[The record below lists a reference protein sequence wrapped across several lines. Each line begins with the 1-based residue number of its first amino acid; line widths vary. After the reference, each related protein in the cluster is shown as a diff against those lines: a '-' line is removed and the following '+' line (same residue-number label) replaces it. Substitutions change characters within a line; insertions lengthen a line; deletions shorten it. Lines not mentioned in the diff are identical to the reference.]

1 MLTYMSEGGKVVE
14 RKKELDNMTGQE
26 LKEMITSQKIKLED
40 LDIEKLNRLFEYE
53 STVICNNESDSELLL
68 RCADLLAEKEGFAE
82 EHDQKFQEMLQAA
95 MRNVPVTARRRKRY
109 GFKKALLI
117 AAAVAL
123 LVGSLS
129 VVVVAL
135 GFDFF
140 AYFRELAF
148 CPAGTTQEEGTVTLY
163 HNGAATEYA
172 SLEELVHTEQL
183 DILYPAVLPEGVSI
197 TKVRLITE
205 ADGKETVEIQT
216 TDEQTRIY
224 VHLEMNNTG
233 EPRDDSERLVVNGE
247 EFYVRAETCSAVSY
261 ISGNFY
267 FIQASNYED
276 LMKILNNLKENE
288 L

>member
-26 LKEMITSQKIKLED
+26 LKEMITNQKIKLED

-53 STVICNNESDSELLL
+53 STVICNNEGDSELLL

-82 EHDQKFQEMLQAA
+82 EHDKQFQEMLQAA
-95 MRNVPVTARRRKRY
+95 MHNVPVTARRRKRY

-129 VVVVAL
+129 VVAVAF
-135 GFDFF
+135 GCDIF
-140 AYFRELAF
+140 AYFREIITR
-148 CPAGTTQEEGTVTLY
+148 PAGATMEKEAVTLT
-163 HNGAATEYA
+163 HNGEAKEY
-172 SLEELVHTEQL
+172 SSMEELVRTERL
-183 DILYPAVLPEGVSI
+183 EILYPAVLPESI
-197 TKVRLITE
+197 SVTEVRLLTE

-224 VHLEMNNTG
+224 VHLEMNNAG

-267 FIQASNYED
+267 SIQASNYED
-276 LMKILNNLKENE
+276 LMKILNNLKEN
-288 L
+288 

>member
-26 LKEMITSQKIKLED
+26 LKEMITNQKIKLED
-40 LDIEKLNRLFEYE
+40 LDIEKLNRVFEYE

-129 VVVVAL
+129 VVAVAF
-135 GFDFF
+135 GRDIF

-172 SLEELVHTEQL
+172 SLEELVRTEQL
-183 DILYPAVLPEGVSI
+183 DILYPVVLPEGVSS

-216 TDEQTRIY
+216 TDEQTAIY
-224 VHLEMNNTG
+224 IFLEM
-233 EPRDDSERLVVNGE
+233 DSTNGTCVDSDKLVINGNV
-247 EFYVRAETCSAVSY
+247 FLIRAEACSAVSY

-267 FIQASNYED
+267 SIQASNYED

>member
-82 EHDQKFQEMLQAA
+82 EHDQKFREMLQAA
-95 MRNVPVTARRRKRY
+95 MHNVPVTARRRKRY

-129 VVVVAL
+129 MVAVAF
-135 GFDFF
+135 GRDIF
-140 AYFRELAF
+140 AYFREIITR
-148 CPAGTTQEEGTVTLY
+148 PAGATMEKDAVTLI
-163 HNGAATEYA
+163 HNGEAKEY
-172 SLEELVHTEQL
+172 SSMEELVRTERL
-183 DILYPAVLPEGVSI
+183 EILYPAVLPESI
-197 TKVRLITE
+197 SVTEVRLLTE
-205 ADGKETVEIQT
+205 ADGKETVEIRT
-216 TDEQTRIY
+216 ADNQTRIY
-224 VHLEMNNTG
+224 IHLKTNGTNGTY
-233 EPRDDSERLVVNGE
+233 RDSEQLIINGN
-247 EFYVRAETCSAVSY
+247 EFFVRAEYCSAVGF
-261 ISGNFY
+261 ISGNY
-267 FIQASNYED
+267 YSIRAGNYED
-276 LMKILNNLKENE
+276 LIIILNNLKEN
-288 L
+288 

>member
-1 MLTYMSEGGKVVE
+1 VVE
-14 RKKELDNMTGQE
+14 RKKELNNMTGQE
-26 LKEMITSQKIKLED
+26 LKEMITNQKIKLED

-53 STVICNNESDSELLL
+53 STVICNNEGDSELLL

-82 EHDQKFQEMLQAA
+82 EHDKQFQEMLQAA
-95 MRNVPVTARRRKRY
+95 MHNVPVTARRRKRY

-129 VVVVAL
+129 VVAVAF
-135 GFDFF
+135 GCDIF
-140 AYFRELAF
+140 AYFREIITR
-148 CPAGTTQEEGTVTLY
+148 PAGATMEKEAVTLT
-163 HNGAATEYA
+163 HNGEAKEY
-172 SLEELVHTEQL
+172 SSMEELVRTERL
-183 DILYPAVLPEGVSI
+183 EILYPAVLPESI
-197 TKVRLITE
+197 SVTEVRLLTE

-224 VHLEMNNTG
+224 VHLEMNNAG

-267 FIQASNYED
+267 SIQASNYED
-276 LMKILNNLKENE
+276 LMKILNNLKEN
-288 L
+288 

>member
-26 LKEMITSQKIKLED
+26 LKEMITNQKIKLED
-40 LDIEKLNRLFEYE
+40 FDIEKLNRLFEYE
-53 STVICNNESDSELLL
+53 STVICNNEGDSELLL

-82 EHDQKFQEMLQAA
+82 EHDKQFQEMLQMA
-95 MRNVPVTARRRKRY
+95 MHNVPVTARRRKRY

-129 VVVVAL
+129 VVAVAF
-135 GFDFF
+135 GRDIF
-140 AYFRELAF
+140 AYFREIITR
-148 CPAGTTQEEGTVTLY
+148 PAGATMEKEAVTLT
-163 HNGAATEYA
+163 HNGEAKEY
-172 SLEELVHTEQL
+172 SSMEELVRTERL
-183 DILYPAVLPEGVSI
+183 EILYPAVLPESI
-197 TKVRLITE
+197 SVTEVRLLTE

-224 VHLEMNNTG
+224 VHLEMNNAG

-267 FIQASNYED
+267 SIQASNYED
-276 LMKILNNLKENE
+276 LMKILNNLKEN
-288 L
+288 

>member
-40 LDIEKLNRLFEYE
+40 LDIDKLNRLFEYE

-82 EHDQKFQEMLQAA
+82 EHDKQFQEMLQAA
-95 MRNVPVTARRRKRY
+95 MHNVPVTARRRKRY

-129 VVVVAL
+129 VVAVAL

-183 DILYPAVLPEGVSI
+183 DILYPAELPEGVSI
-197 TKVRLITE
+197 TEVRMITD
-205 ADGKETVEIQT
+205 AGGKEIIEIQT
-216 TDEQTRIY
+216 TDAQTTICIY
-224 VHLEMNNTG
+224 LETNSTND
-233 EPRDDSERLVVNGE
+233 PRDDSEKLVINGNS
-247 EFYVRAETCSAVSY
+247 FFVRAEYGSAVGF
-261 ISGNFY
+261 ISGNY
-267 FIQASNYED
+267 YSIQASNYED
-276 LMKILNNLKENE
+276 LMKILNNLKEN
-288 L
+288 